1 MSPIRRDS
9 KPSGPQRGRSASGGT
24 RSDAG
29 APGENKGPRAL
40 AEILSQLNVLRGH
53 GRSQGNRQLAEL
65 WERIAGPEISGR
77 TKVIG
82 LRNGAL
88 VVGVSS
94 TALLGELTSFHS
106 HQLLEALRGDSEGRR
121 IKGLKFQLR
130 SSATGSGGRS
140 T

>member
-1 MSPIRRDS
+1 MAAIRRES
-9 KPSGPQRGRSASGGT
+9 TPSGPRRGRSSGSGS
-24 RSDAG
+24 RSSDK
-29 APGENKGPRAL
+29 APGENKGPRPL
-40 AEILSQLNVLRGH
+40 ADILSQLNVLRGH

-82 LRNGAL
+82 LRNGTL
-88 VVGVSS
+88 VVGVFS

-106 HQLLEALRGDSEGRR
+106 HRLLEALREDMEGSR

-130 SSATGSGGRS
+130 SPPGRRGE
-140 T
+140 